1 MVETRKPAE
10 GSPRGNARPPAPGRP
25 LPEVI
30 ACWVLCTAA
39 VIAPLALGCSGAWAK
54 VALEAAMTVAVL
66 LWLVS
71 ASRPVPVTTLPLV
84 VAGLLSLQ
92 VVPLPDSFLVSV
104 APISAGA
111 WKVVSSANRSW
122 ATAAVDPA
130 ASMAAVRSV
139 LIGLAVI
146 ATVAGLGRYQSHRRR
161 LLVAVAVSGIGILSL
176 GLAFGPA
183 DANHVLLGFVDLKGI
198 TLPTHNALITPMQS
212 GGGGVRETVD
222 VAGFRYFAQAAGI
235 GDGFGSY
242 IYSNHYAGG
251 LVLTLPVTL
260 VTWLW
265 ISRGHLPPLTRIL
278 ADMLLAGLAIWTVAF
293 RADSRAGTLS
303 LLLSLAAL
311 AALTAT
317 GRWLRVVAYGAFGML
332 TAATLSI
339 VGLLVFAFSAA
350 GSGALPLFQER
361 IASILADPR
370 TIAAQVAIR
379 MFRASPV
386 FGTGLDSYRLIFPRF
401 EDDRFGLYYAHNE
414 YAQILAETGLVG
426 GVIVAWMIALLGMR
440 CFRFCRDASGD
451 FRLLNAGPWAAV
463 AGMAAHSAFDWN
475 LHLPANAYLACLVA
489 GLAYSSV
496 PPQATGRDGLW
507 SLVPEWLPRC
517 VLATACAAA
526 LVYGFRDGMAAAVE
540 RQLRE
545 AIVAARMFGRIPQ
558 VRPAD
563 QDLDAAIA
571 AGITTAPWDP
581 GNARLRIL
589 LGQAHLHVA
598 HRTAEDAAR
607 TRANDVAALWFQR
620 ATSVSAA
627 CQGLATPIKS
637 PR

>member
-1 MVETRKPAE
+1 MIEPRRSVV
-10 GSPRGNARPPAPGRP
+10 GSPRSAATPPASGRP
-25 LPEVI
+25 VAEVI
-30 ACWVLCTAA
+30 ACWILCVAA

-54 VALEAAMTVAVL
+54 VALEAAMAVAVL
-66 LWLVS
+66 LWL
-71 ASRPVPVTTLPLV
+71 ACDQRPAKVTLLPLV
-84 VAGLLSLQ
+84 VAALLSLQ
-92 VVPLPDSFLVSV
+92 VVLLPENFLVWV

-111 WKVVSSANRSW
+111 WKVAPGATRSW

-130 ASMAAVRSV
+130 AAMAAVRSV
-139 LIGLAVI
+139 LIGLAMI
-146 ATVAGLGRYQSHRRR
+146 TAVAGLGRYQSHRRR
-161 LLVAVAVSGIGILSL
+161 LLLAVALSGVMILGV

-183 DANHVLLGFVDLKGI
+183 DANHMLLGFIDLKGV

-212 GGGGVRETVD
+212 GGGGVRETVE

-251 LVLTLPVTL
+251 LVLTLPVAL
-260 VTWLW
+260 ATWLS
-265 ISRGHLPPLTRIL
+265 ISRGRLPMAARIMVGL
-278 ADMLLAGLAIWTVAF
+278 LLAGLAIWTVAF
-293 RADSRAGTLS
+293 RAESRAGTLS
-303 LLLSLAAL
+303 LVLSLAAL
-311 AALTAT
+311 AALTAA
-317 GRWLRVVAYGAFGML
+317 GLWPRILAYGAFGML
-332 TAATLSI
+332 TAATLCI
-339 VGLLVFAFSAA
+339 VSLLVFAFSTGNA
-350 GSGALPLFQER
+350 GWLPLVQNR
-361 IASILADPR
+361 VAAILADPR
-370 TIAAQVAIR
+370 TIAAQVALR
-379 MFRASPV
+379 MFRASPI

-426 GVIVAWMIALLGMR
+426 AAVVAWMLMLLGTR

-451 FRLLNAGPWAAV
+451 YRVLNAGPWAAV

-496 PPQATGRDGLW
+496 PPPANGKAGSW

-517 VLATACAAA
+517 VLATTCVAA
-526 LVYGFRDGMAAAVE
+526 LLYGFRDGVSATRE

-545 AIVAARMFGRIPQ
+545 AIVAARMSGKIQQ

-563 QDLDAAIA
+563 ADLAAAIA
-571 AGITTAPWDP
+571 AGMTMAPWDP
-581 GNARLRIL
+581 GNARLRTL

-598 HRTAEDAAR
+598 QRTREDAQR
-607 TRANDVAALWFQR
+607 SRANDAAAMWFDR
-620 ATSVSAA
+620 ATGVSAA
-627 CQGLATPIKS
+627 CQGLATPIEA

>member
-1 MVETRKPAE
+1 MIEPRKLPA
-10 GSPRGNARPPAPGRP
+10 GFPRSGATSPAPARPVA
-25 LPEVI
+25 EVI
-30 ACWVLCTAA
+30 ACWVLCVAA

-54 VALEAAMTVAVL
+54 IALEAAMTVAVS
-66 LWLVS
+66 LWL
-71 ASRPVPVTTLPLV
+71 ASDRRPATVTLLPLF

-92 VVPLPDSFLVSV
+92 VTALPESFLVCV

-111 WKVVSSANRSW
+111 WKVAPGATRSW

-146 ATVAGLGRYQSHRRR
+146 VTVAGLSRYQSHRRR
-161 LLVAVAVSGIGILSL
+161 LLKAVALAGVVILGV

-183 DANHVLLGFVDLKGI
+183 NANHMLLGFVDLKGV

-212 GGGGVRETVD
+212 GGGGVRETVE

-251 LVLTLPVTL
+251 LVLTLPVAL
-260 VTWLW
+260 ATWLW
-265 ISRGHLPPLTRIL
+265 ISRGRLPL
-278 ADMLLAGLAIWTVAF
+278 AARMMVGLLLACLALWTVAF
-293 RADSRAGTLS
+293 RAESRAGTLS
-303 LLLSLAAL
+303 LVLSLAAL
-311 AALTAT
+311 AALTAA
-317 GRWLRVVAYGAFGML
+317 GLWPRILAYGAFGML
-332 TAATLSI
+332 TVATLSI
-339 VGLLVFAFSAA
+339 VGLLIFAFST
-350 GSGALPLFQER
+350 GNVGWVPLFQDR
-361 IASILADPR
+361 VATILKDPR

-379 MFRASPV
+379 MFRASPI

-414 YAQILAETGLVG
+414 YAQVLAETGLVG
-426 GVIVAWMIALLGMR
+426 AAIVVWILVLLGNR
-440 CFRFCRDASGD
+440 CFRFLRGASGD
-451 FRLLNAGPWAAV
+451 YRVLNAGPWAAV

-475 LHLPANAYLACLVA
+475 LHLPANAYLTCLVA

-496 PPQATGRDGLW
+496 PPPANGKAASW

-517 VLATACAAA
+517 ALTIACVAA
-526 LVYGFRDGMAAAVE
+526 LLYGFRDAGSATRE

-545 AIVAARMFGRIPQ
+545 AIVAARMSGKIPQ
-558 VRPAD
+558 ARPAD
-563 QDLDAAIA
+563 EDLAAAIA
-571 AGITTAPWDP
+571 AGMTMAQWDP
-581 GNARLRIL
+581 GNARLRTL

-598 HRTAEDAAR
+598 QRTKDGIARAQATDAA
-607 TRANDVAALWFQR
+607 AMWFQS
-620 ATSVSAA
+620 ATGVSAA
-627 CQGLATPIKS
+627 CQGLPSSIEGA
-637 PR
+637 R

>member
-1 MVETRKPAE
+1 MIEPRKPAA
-10 GSPRGNARPPAPGRP
+10 GSPRSGATPPVAGRP
-25 LPEVI
+25 VAEVI
-30 ACWVLCTAA
+30 ACWVLCVAA
-39 VIAPLALGCSGAWAK
+39 VAAPLALGCSGAWAK

-66 LWLVS
+66 LWL
-71 ASRPVPVTTLPLV
+71 ASELRPATVTLLPLF

-92 VVPLPDSFLVSV
+92 VTALPESFLVWV

-111 WKVVSSANRSW
+111 WKVAPGATKSW

-146 ATVAGLGRYQSHRRR
+146 VTVAGLGRYQSHRRR
-161 LLVAVAVSGIGILSL
+161 LLAAIALSGVVILGA

-183 DANHVLLGFVDLKGI
+183 DADHMLLGFVDLKGV

-212 GGGGVRETVD
+212 GGGGVRETVE

-251 LVLTLPVTL
+251 LVLTLPVAL
-260 VTWLW
+260 AMWLW
-265 ISRGHLPPLTRIL
+265 ISRGRLTLAARIMAGL
-278 ADMLLAGLAIWTVAF
+278 LLAGLAIWTVAF
-293 RADSRAGTLS
+293 RAESRAGTLS
-303 LLLSLAAL
+303 LVLSFAAL
-311 AALTAT
+311 AALTAS
-317 GRWLRVVAYGAFGML
+317 GWWPRALAYSALALL
-332 TAATLSI
+332 TAATMCI
-339 VGLLVFAFSAA
+339 VGLLVFAFST
-350 GSGALPLFQER
+350 GNVGWMPLFQDR
-361 IASILADPR
+361 VATILKDPR
-370 TIAAQVAIR
+370 TIAAQVAVR
-379 MFRASPV
+379 MFRASPI

-426 GVIVAWMIALLGMR
+426 AVIVACMLALLGNR
-440 CFRFCRDASGD
+440 CFRFCRGASGD
-451 FRLLNAGPWAAV
+451 YRVLNAGPWAAV
-463 AGMAAHSAFDWN
+463 AGIAAHSAFDWN

-496 PPQATGRDGLW
+496 PPPANGKARPW
-507 SLVPEWLPRC
+507 SLVPEWLPRYA
-517 VLATACAAA
+517 LATACVAA
-526 LVYGFRDGMAAAVE
+526 LLFNVRDGVSAAVE

-545 AIVAARMFGRIPQ
+545 AIVAARMSGRVPQ

-563 QDLDAAIA
+563 EDLRDAIT
-571 AGITTAPWDP
+571 AGISMAPWDR
-581 GNARLRIL
+581 GNARLKTL

-598 HRTAEDAAR
+598 QRASESAPRGQATA
-607 TRANDVAALWFQR
+607 VAALWFER

-627 CQGLATPIKS
+627 CQGLATLIAG